1 MVCQDGIMFEEY
13 MGASGSSR
21 AVAAYGTVS
30 VTGSNS
36 ELELYLLASG
46 GTPSI
51 KVNAASLM
59 VMGLPA
65 S

>member
-1 MVCQDGIMFEEY
+1 ME
-13 MGASGSSR
+13 ASGSSR
-21 AVAAYGTVS
+21 SVAAIGTVS

-51 KVNAASLM
+51 KINSASLM
-59 VMGLPA
+59 VMGLPVI
-65 S
+65 

>member
-1 MVCQDGIMFEEY
+1 MLFRSY
-13 MGASGSSR
+13 MGASGSSKT
-21 AVAAYGTVS
+21 VNAYGSVS